1 LPNWILKINETKI
14 KQKNLTCFNIPK
26 AKYPYILKDCLE
38 YYFLV
43 KNYEITENNNL
54 TSTNVY
60 RDYLFFMGSK
70 DQKDINVYNQQ
81 IYNNVL
87 KYLNYNL

>member
-1 LPNWILKINETKI
+1 M
-14 KQKNLTCFNIPK
+14 
-26 AKYPYILKDCLE
+26 
-38 YYFLV
+38 
-43 KNYEITENNNL
+43 
-54 TSTNVY
+54 Y

-87 KYLNYNL
+87 KYLNYNLWQNYRDGMLLRNILDIYKLFTRHFSVQSDTENMAEFLNFFLIKDL